1 MWGADFCRK
10 NPALKISDYFKGLVF
25 EILRKSLFF
34 KNLQEVAALMVI
46 PGKSLDFR

>member
-1 MWGADFCRK
+1 MWGCGFCKK
-10 NPALKISDYFKGLVF
+10 NSALKISDYFKGLVF
-25 EILRKSLFF
+25 EILRKSSSF